1 MDGTIVGI
9 FLKDINLKGK
19 TALITGATKG
29 LGRGTAQA
37 IAEAGGNIIAIG
49 RNQSELDS
57 LERMIKKLKVKFTSF
72 NCDVNDYSKMKSF
85 ITKLKK
91 LDILVNNA
99 GTNIPESFLNV
110 KKSSL
115 ETILNVNTKAVFNI
129 AQLCAN
135 QIIKLKS
142 KQGSIINISSIF
154 GVVAGKKRTV
164 YSMTKFGVEGLTK
177 GMALDL
183 AKYNIRVNSVCPN
196 IVLTPRTKKYFAD
209 KRYNKYIKENT
220 LIQKVVSVSDVATS
234 VTFLASEASSMIT
247 GTSVVIDGGWTAK

>member
-1 MDGTIVGI
+1 MGI
-9 FLKDINLKGK
+9 FLKDISLKGK

-29 LGRGTAQA
+29 LGRGAAEA

-49 RNQSELDS
+49 RNQTELNS
-57 LERMIKKLKVKFTSF
+57 LGKKIKKLKVKYTSF
-72 NCDVNDYSKMKSF
+72 NCDVNNYNKIKNF
-85 ITKLKK
+85 ITNLKK

-99 GTNIPESFLNV
+99 GTNIPENFLNV
-110 KKSSL
+110 KKTSL
-115 ETILNVNTKAVFNI
+115 ETLLNVNTKAVFNI

-135 QIIKLKS
+135 QIIKLKR

-154 GVVAGKKRTV
+154 GLVAGQKRTV

-196 IVLTPRTKKYFAD
+196 IVLTPRTKKYFSD
-209 KRYNKYIKENT
+209 KKYNKYVKESTPIN
-220 LIQKVVSVSDVATS
+220 KVVTISDVATS
-234 VTFLASEASSMIT
+234 ITFLASEASSMIT
-247 GTSVVIDGGWTAK
+247 GTSIIIDGGWTAK

>member
-1 MDGTIVGI
+1 MSI

-29 LGRGTAQA
+29 LGRGSAIA

-49 RNQSELDS
+49 RNQLELDS
-57 LERMIKKLKVKFTSF
+57 LKKEIKKFKVNYKSF
-72 NCDVNDYSKMKSF
+72 NCDVNNYNRMKSF
-85 ITKLKK
+85 ISKLTK

-99 GTNIPESFLNV
+99 GTNIPEPFLNV
-110 KKSSL
+110 KKSSM

-135 QIIKLKS
+135 QIIKLKRKS
-142 KQGSIINISSIF
+142 GSIINISSIF
-154 GVVAGKKRTV
+154 GLVAGQKRTV

-196 IVLTPRTKKYFAD
+196 LVLTPRTKKYFKD
-209 KRYNKYIKENT
+209 KKYNKYVRENT
-220 LIQKVVSVSDVATS
+220 PINKVVSVSDVATS
-234 VTFLASEASSMIT
+234 IAFLASEASSMIT
-247 GTSVVIDGGWTAK
+247 GTSLIIDGGWTSK

>member
-1 MDGTIVGI
+1 MGI

-29 LGRGTAQA
+29 LGRGAAEA

-49 RNQSELDS
+49 RNQSELNS
-57 LERMIKKLKVKFTSF
+57 LGKKIKKLKVQYTSF
-72 NCDVNDYSKMKSF
+72 NCDVNNYDKIKNF

-99 GTNIPESFLNV
+99 GTNIPENFLNV
-110 KKSSL
+110 KKNSL
-115 ETILNVNTKAVFNI
+115 ETLLNVNTKAVFNI

-135 QIIKLKS
+135 QIIKLKK

-154 GVVAGKKRTV
+154 GLVAGQKRTV

-196 IVLTPRTKKYFAD
+196 IVLTPRTKKYFSD
-209 KRYNKYIKENT
+209 KKYNKYVKESTPIN
-220 LIQKVVSVSDVATS
+220 KVVTISDVATS
-234 VTFLASEASSMIT
+234 ITFLASEASSMIT
-247 GTSVVIDGGWTAK
+247 GTSIIIDGGWTAK